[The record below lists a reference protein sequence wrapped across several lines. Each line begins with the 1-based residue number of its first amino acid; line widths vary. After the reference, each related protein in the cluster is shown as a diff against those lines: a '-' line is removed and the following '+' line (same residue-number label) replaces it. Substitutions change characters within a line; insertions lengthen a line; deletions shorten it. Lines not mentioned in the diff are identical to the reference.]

1 MQFLN
6 LTYFKF
12 LIPIFLFAACGQE
25 EENKNIPTNNDLK
38 ILANQIMSEDN
49 LEEYKK
55 RKNKFL
61 SAANDSIK
69 NSLIFDISYHFY
81 IEDDSLKFREWNKYS
96 YTNSK
101 MQKNESGTAEAF
113 WDLGNFFFKE
123 NIIDSSYYHYNL
135 AYEQYLEANEDIKA
149 GRMLLNMAILQE
161 KVKDYIGSE
170 NTTFQALDLIE
181 ESTDSQNYVYPANN
195 NLGIIYNGLENYS
208 QALEYHRTAL
218 RNAESLQDP
227 IKSARSLNNIGVV
240 YQELKDNNKAISNF
254 SQALQIDSLK
264 EKNTRLYAMLT
275 DNLGYS
281 EFKLGNYQ
289 VASFLFHKALKI
301 RDSIQHESGIVINK
315 LHLGEYYLKNR
326 DTTKALQYTK
336 EANSLANTTSN
347 NRDLLASYRLL
358 AKIEPQKAPEY
369 LDSYIQLNDS
379 LLQEERAIRNKF
391 ARIRFETDQYI
402 QKTQELS
409 NEKLWLSLIAVIL
422 ASVLFLLYLLSS
434 QRAKN
439 KELKFQKE
447 QQEYNE
453 EIYKLLLKQQT
464 KLEEGRQE
472 ERARI
477 SGELHDGIL
486 GKLFG
491 IRMNFGLLNLNAP
504 GQVSAKYNHLLGKLQ
519 LTEEEIRQIS
529 HNLIREVSGSH
540 LNFAKL
546 LKQLVADYQNLTSA
560 KIEFSFDEN
569 IDGELID
576 ENIQINYYRI
586 LQEALQN
593 VVKHAEATL
602 VNIKITREQDV
613 LVMEIKDN
621 GKGFDIRKKVK
632 GIGLKNMRDR
642 MEKIDGM
649 FTFKTSAMGTD
660 LLFRVKIY
668 KNG

>member
-1 MQFLN
+1 MYFRICLLLFFLVTSCNIDKTSNSSQEYNTAKHFLLDEKEPNIRNRFLN
-6 LTYFKF
+6 K
-12 LIPIFLFAACGQE
+12 IP
-25 EENKNIPTNNDLK
+25 
-38 ILANQIMSEDN
+38 
-49 LEEYKK
+49 
-55 RKNKFL
+55 
-61 SAANDSIK
+61 
-69 NSLIFDISYHFY
+69 
-81 IEDDSLKFREWNKYS
+81 DDSLKNKLLLDLAYEYYLKEDSARFRYWNSQAQKMAINLDLEANIAL
-96 YTNSK
+96 TN
-101 MQKNESGTAEAF
+101 
-113 WDLGNFFFKE
+113 WDLANFFYRE
-123 NIIDSSYYHYNL
+123 HVIDSSYYHYNL
-135 AYEQYLEANEDIKA
+135 AFEQYVEAEEELKA

-195 NLGIIYNGLENYS
+195 NLGIIYNGLGDYS
-208 QALEYHRTAL
+208 QALEYHRKAL
-218 RNAESLQDP
+218 KNAESLEDP
-227 IKSARSLNNIGVV
+227 VKSARSLNNLGVV
-240 YQELKDNNKAISNF
+240 YQKLEDHSN
-254 SQALQIDSLK
+254 SILNYTKALQIDSILQK
-264 EKNTRLYAMLT
+264 DTNLYAMLT

-315 LHLGEYYLKNR
+315 LHLGEYYLENR
-326 DTTKALQYTK
+326 DTTQALQYTK
-336 EANSLANTTSN
+336 KANSLAHATRN

-358 AKIEPQKAPEY
+358 AKIEPRSAPAY
-369 LDSYIQLNDS
+369 LDSYIKLNDS

-402 QKTQELS
+402 RKTQQLS

-491 IRMNFGLLNLNAP
+491 IRMNFGLLELKAP
-504 GQVSAKYNHLLGKLQ
+504 NQVSAKYNQLLDKLQ

-560 KIEFSFDEN
+560 KIEFYFDEN

-593 VVKHAEATL
+593 VVKHAEATI

-613 LVMEIKDN
+613 LIMEITDD
-621 GKGFDIRKKVK
+621 GKGFDKRKKVK

-649 FTFKTSAMGTD
+649 FTFETSAMGTH
-660 LLFRVKIY
+660 LLFRV
-668 KNG
+668 NL

>member
-1 MQFLN
+1 M
-6 LTYFKF
+6 
-12 LIPIFLFAACGQE
+12 
-25 EENKNIPTNNDLK
+25 
-38 ILANQIMSEDN
+38 
-49 LEEYKK
+49 
-55 RKNKFL
+55 
-61 SAANDSIK
+61 
-69 NSLIFDISYHFY
+69 
-81 IEDDSLKFREWNKYS
+81 
-96 YTNSK
+96 
-101 MQKNESGTAEAF
+101 
-113 WDLGNFFFKE
+113 
-123 NIIDSSYYHYNL
+123 
-135 AYEQYLEANEDIKA
+135 
-149 GRMLLNMAILQE
+149 
-161 KVKDYIGSE
+161 
-170 NTTFQALDLIE
+170 
-181 ESTDSQNYVYPANN
+181 
-195 NLGIIYNGLENYS
+195 
-208 QALEYHRTAL
+208 
-218 RNAESLQDP
+218 
-227 IKSARSLNNIGVV
+227 
-240 YQELKDNNKAISNF
+240 
-254 SQALQIDSLK
+254 
-264 EKNTRLYAMLT
+264 
-275 DNLGYS
+275 
-281 EFKLGNYQ
+281 
-289 VASFLFHKALKI
+289 
-301 RDSIQHESGIVINK
+301 
-315 LHLGEYYLKNR
+315 
-326 DTTKALQYTK
+326 
-336 EANSLANTTSN
+336 
-347 NRDLLASYRLL
+347 
-358 AKIEPQKAPEY
+358 
-369 LDSYIQLNDS
+369 
-379 LLQEERAIRNKF
+379 
-391 ARIRFETDQYI
+391 
-402 QKTQELS
+402 
-409 NEKLWLSLIAVIL
+409 WLSLIAVIL

-504 GQVSAKYNHLLGKLQ
+504 GQVSAKYNHLLDKLQ

-613 LVMEIKDN
+613 LLMEIKDN

>member
-1 MQFLN
+1 MYLRICLLLF
-6 LTYFKF
+6 F
-12 LIPIFLFAACGQE
+12 LITSCNIDKTSNSTQKYNNLKQILLDEKEPNARNRLL
-25 EENKNIPTNNDLK
+25 NKIP
-38 ILANQIMSEDN
+38 
-49 LEEYKK
+49 
-55 RKNKFL
+55 
-61 SAANDSIK
+61 
-69 NSLIFDISYHFY
+69 
-81 IEDDSLKFREWNKYS
+81 DDSLKNKLQLDLAYEFYLKEDSTRFRYWNSQAKKMAINLDLEANIAL
-96 YTNSK
+96 TN
-101 MQKNESGTAEAF
+101 
-113 WDLGNFFFKE
+113 WDLGNFFYRDH
-123 NIIDSSYYHYNL
+123 IIDSSYYHYNL
-135 AYEQYLEANEDIKA
+135 AYEQFLKADKDLKA

-195 NLGIIYNGLENYS
+195 NLGIIYNGLGDYS
-208 QALEYHRTAL
+208 QALKYHRAAL
-218 RNAESLQDP
+218 KNAEFLEDP
-227 IKSARSLNNIGVV
+227 VKSARSLNNLGVV
-240 YQELKDNNKAISNF
+240 YQKLGDHNNSILNYTK
-254 SQALQIDSLK
+254 ALQIDSILQK
-264 EKNTRLYAMLT
+264 DTELYAMLT

-289 VASFLFHKALKI
+289 VASFLFHTALKI

-315 LHLGEYYLKNR
+315 LHLGEYYLKNS

-347 NRDLLASYRLL
+347 NRDLLASYSLL

-504 GQVSAKYNHLLGKLQ
+504 GQVSAKYNQLLDKLQ

-560 KIEFSFDEN
+560 KIEFSFDDN

-621 GKGFDIRKKVK
+621 GKGFDKRKKVK